1 MTHIASTPQD
11 EARKGLIIAS
21 LGGMALTVDVPLIR
35 LAHGDVWS
43 VLAVRSGG
51 TFLVAIVIWLA
62 YRVVA
67 GRRLTLVPGRGGLA
81 VAGLYSLSALT
92 FITAVFNTTTAN
104 LVFILAFNT
113 VFSALLSW
121 IFLKERPLP
130 PTLAAMAAMLVGVAI
145 IVNDGISA
153 GHMLGDAMA
162 LASALLM
169 AAAIT
174 TNRSLRCDLGFTPL
188 VANAVPAVIA
198 MFMVSR
204 TGGLEIQAPVWIL
217 LNGLLVIP
225 LSFWCLATGPR
236 YLSATGSGDVLSARD
251 DPRTCLG
258 LADLR
263 RGPLD
268 GQHDRRRDHDRG
280 ARRPFALA
288 DIELPSHRPRPHG
301 GPSGLTGTGVSP

>member
-236 YLSATGSGDVLSARD
+236 YLSAPEVAMFYLLETILAPVWVWLIFGEVPSTASMIGGAIMIVALVAHSLWQISNSR
-251 DPRTCLG
+251 RT
-258 LADLR
+258 
-263 RGPLD
+263 
-268 GQHDRRRDHDRG
+268 
-280 ARRPFALA
+280 ALA
-288 DIELPSHRPRPHG
+288 RMAGRP
-301 GPSGLTGTGVSP
+301 V